1 MGQITNKQQLRIW
14 AKEERKKLNIEL
26 LSKELVKKLQSTT
39 EYKQAIN
46 IMFFYPLKNEINLLE
61 LLNDITKNFY
71 LPRIDGENLLCCPFK
86 KGDKLCESCFK
97 TKEPLSEPTSNSI
110 DLVIVPALAVDKN
123 NYRLGYGGGYYD
135 RFLAGKDI
143 FKIICIPKELLIE
156 NIYPEKFDIPVDKVI
171 IV

>member
-1 MGQITNKQQLRIW
+1 MEQITNKQQLRIW
-14 AKEERKKLNIEL
+14 AKEKRKRLNLEL

-39 EYKQAIN
+39 EYKQAKN
-46 IMFFYPLKNEINLLE
+46 ILIFYPLKNEINLLE
-61 LLNDITKNFY
+61 LLNDTTKNFY
-71 LPRIDGENLLCCPFK
+71 LPKIDRENLLCCPYK

-135 RFLAGKDI
+135 RFLAEKDVFTI
-143 FKIICIPKELLIE
+143 VCIPKALVIE
-156 NIYPEKFDIPVDKVI
+156 TVYSEEFDISVDKI
-171 IV
+171 IIA